1 MRYEI
6 SDLGKQISAN
16 LPHFSILIAKSM
28 EKIELEIIT
37 LSQNAAQNHSY
48 AIILGEAGGVRR
60 LPIVIGAFE
69 AQAIAV
75 ALEKVTPSRP
85 LTHDL
90 IRNTLQSFDIVLKE
104 VLIDNLQEG
113 VFYAKLVCQHNEE
126 EVIEIDSRTSDAIAL
141 AVRFG
146 CPIYTYEFILDQA
159 GIVMEGQASE
169 SKSEEKKATSKPKSV
184 AKKDDVTALTTEQLH
199 QKLQE
204 YLENEEYEKAAAI
217 RDELTRRE

>member
-1 MRYEI
+1 MTNDQYPMT
-6 SDLGKQISAN
+6 N
-16 LPHFSILIAKSM
+16 M

-90 IRNTLQSFDIVLKE
+90 IRNTLQSFEITLKE

-113 VFYAKLVCQHNEE
+113 VFYAKLICQHKEDI
-126 EVIEIDSRTSDAIAL
+126 IEIDSRTSDAIAL
-141 AVRFG
+141 AVRFN
-146 CPIYTYEFILDQA
+146 CPIYTFEFILDQA
-159 GIVMEGQASE
+159 GIVMEGQIGE
-169 SKSEEKKATSKPKSV
+169 PKSSEKKPNPKPVKPAT
-184 AKKDDVTALTTEQLH
+184 KKDDLGSMTTEQLNK
-199 QKLQE
+199 KLEE
-204 YLENEEYEKAAAI
+204 YLENEEYEKAAAV
-217 RDELTRRE
+217 RDELTKRE

>member
-1 MRYEI
+1 
-6 SDLGKQISAN
+6 
-16 LPHFSILIAKSM
+16 M

-48 AIILGEAGGVRR
+48 AIILGEVGGVRR

-90 IRNTLQSFDIVLKE
+90 IRNTLQSFDITLKE

-113 VFYAKLVCQHNEE
+113 VFYAKLICQHQEE
-126 EVIEIDSRTSDAIAL
+126 IVEIDSRTSDAIAL

-146 CPIYTYEFILDQA
+146 CPIYTFELILDQA
-159 GIVMEGQASE
+159 GIVMEGQVGE
-169 SKSEEKKATSKPKSV
+169 SKSTEKKAAPKSPKP
-184 AKKDDVTALTTEQLH
+184 ATKKDDLSSMSTEQLN

-204 YLENEEYEKAAAI
+204 YLENEEYEKAAAV
-217 RDELTRRE
+217 RDELTKRE

>member
-1 MRYEI
+1 
-6 SDLGKQISAN
+6 L
-16 LPHFSILIAKSM
+16 

-37 LSQNAAQNHSY
+37 LTQNAAQNHSY

-90 IRNTLQSFDIVLKE
+90 IRNTLQLFEIVLKE

-113 VFYAKLVCQHNEE
+113 VFYAKLICQQKDEL
-126 EVIEIDSRTSDAIAL
+126 IEIDSRTSDAIAL
-141 AVRFG
+141 AVRFN
-146 CPIYTYEFILDQA
+146 CPIYTFEFILDQA
-159 GIVMEGQASE
+159 GIVMDGEVE
-169 SKSEEKKATSKPKSV
+169 NLKSLEKKASPKPIKPA
-184 AKKDDVTALTTEQLH
+184 AKKDDLSSMTTEQLNK
-199 QKLQE
+199 KLEE
-204 YLENEEYEKAAAI
+204 YLENEEYEKAAAV
-217 RDELTRRE
+217 RDELTKRE

>member
-1 MRYEI
+1 
-6 SDLGKQISAN
+6 
-16 LPHFSILIAKSM
+16 M

-90 IRNTLQSFDIVLKE
+90 IRNTLQSFDITLKE

-113 VFYAKLVCQHNEE
+113 VFYAKLICQHQEE
-126 EVIEIDSRTSDAIAL
+126 IVEIDSRTSDAIAL

-146 CPIYTYEFILDQA
+146 CPIYTFEFILDQA
-159 GIVMEGQASE
+159 GIVMEEQVGEA
-169 SKSEEKKATSKPKSV
+169 KSTEKKAAPKSPKPA
-184 AKKDDVTALTTEQLH
+184 AKKDDLSSMTTEQLN

-204 YLENEEYEKAAAI
+204 YLENEEYEKAAAV
-217 RDELTRRE
+217 RDELTKRE

>member
-1 MRYEI
+1 
-6 SDLGKQISAN
+6 L
-16 LPHFSILIAKSM
+16 

-90 IRNTLQSFDIVLKE
+90 IRNTLQSFEITLKE

-113 VFYAKLVCQHNEE
+113 VFYAKLICQQKDEL
-126 EVIEIDSRTSDAIAL
+126 VEIDSRTSDAIAL
-141 AVRFG
+141 AVRFN
-146 CPIYTYEFILDQA
+146 CPIYTFEFILDQA
-159 GIVMEGQASE
+159 GIVMEGHIENLTSP
-169 SKSEEKKATSKPKSV
+169 EKKATPKPVKPA
-184 AKKDDVTALTTEQLH
+184 AKKDDLGSMTTEQLNK
-199 QKLQE
+199 KLEE
-204 YLENEEYEKAAAI
+204 YLENEEYEKAAAV
-217 RDELTRRE
+217 RDELTKRE

>member
-1 MRYEI
+1 
-6 SDLGKQISAN
+6 L
-16 LPHFSILIAKSM
+16 

-90 IRNTLQSFDIVLKE
+90 IRNTLQSFEITLKE

-113 VFYAKLVCQHNEE
+113 VFYAKLICQQKDEL
-126 EVIEIDSRTSDAIAL
+126 VEIDSRTSDAIAL
-141 AVRFG
+141 AVRFN
-146 CPIYTYEFILDQA
+146 CPIYTFEFILDQA
-159 GIVMEGQASE
+159 GIVMEGQIENLISP
-169 SKSEEKKATSKPKSV
+169 EKKATPKPVKPA
-184 AKKDDVTALTTEQLH
+184 AKKDDLSSMTTEQLNK
-199 QKLQE
+199 KLEE
-204 YLENEEYEKAAAI
+204 YLENEEYEKAAAV
-217 RDELTRRE
+217 RDELTKRE

>member
-1 MRYEI
+1 
-6 SDLGKQISAN
+6 
-16 LPHFSILIAKSM
+16 M

-90 IRNTLQSFDIVLKE
+90 IRNTLQSFEITLKE

-113 VFYAKLVCQHNEE
+113 VFYAKLICQQKDEL
-126 EVIEIDSRTSDAIAL
+126 IEIDSRTSDAIAL
-141 AVRFG
+141 AVRFN
-146 CPIYTYEFILDQA
+146 CPIYTFEFILDQA
-159 GIVMEGQASE
+159 GIVMEGHIENLTSP
-169 SKSEEKKATSKPKSV
+169 EKKATPKPVKPA
-184 AKKDDVTALTTEQLH
+184 AKKDDLGSMTTEQLNK
-199 QKLQE
+199 KLEE
-204 YLENEEYEKAAAI
+204 YLENEEYEKAAAV
-217 RDELTRRE
+217 RDELTKRE

>member
-1 MRYEI
+1 
-6 SDLGKQISAN
+6 
-16 LPHFSILIAKSM
+16 M

-90 IRNTLQSFDIVLKE
+90 IRNTLQSFEITLKE

-113 VFYAKLVCQHNEE
+113 VFYAKLICQQKDEL
-126 EVIEIDSRTSDAIAL
+126 VEIDSRTSDAIAL
-141 AVRFG
+141 AVRFN
-146 CPIYTYEFILDQA
+146 CPIYTFEFILDQA
-159 GIVMEGQASE
+159 GIVMEGHIENLTSP
-169 SKSEEKKATSKPKSV
+169 EKKATPKPVKPA
-184 AKKDDVTALTTEQLH
+184 AKKDDLGSMTTEQLNK
-199 QKLQE
+199 KLEE
-204 YLENEEYEKAAAI
+204 YLENEEYEKAAAV
-217 RDELTRRE
+217 RDELTKRE